1 MPASLHDLRTGV
13 ARTLQ
18 DALPGWNVYQL
29 PPDNIDP
36 PAIAIGGFN
45 VDTGTFGDGSLRVAA
60 EVQFM
65 VSRRHVDQVEV
76 LDELLSPSGTQSIW
90 QIFGDDP
97 TLDGLVGFCSVQQAG
112 DYRELVVA
120 EIGYY
125 AASATL
131 SVML

>member
-65 VSRRHVDQVEV
+65 VSRRHVDQVER
-76 LDELLSPSGTQSIW
+76 LFQS
-90 QIFGDDP
+90 
-97 TLDGLVGFCSVQQAG
+97 
-112 DYRELVVA
+112 
-120 EIGYY
+120 
-125 AASATL
+125 
-131 SVML
+131 